1 MFFSV
6 FLYMSEYF
14 RILSGGIM
22 KTERTRCWKIT
33 EKVSFNMAS
42 EASYVYILSGQKS
55 IQKLVHFGKLL
66 KLNFAVKQCYLKGQK
81 LGEMPKLA
89 FSPNETF

>member
-1 MFFSV
+1 MKGARFTVLENHRKS
-6 FLYMSEYF
+6 LIQHCQRSELHLQF
-14 RILSGGIM
+14 EWT
-22 KTERTRCWKIT
+22 K
-33 EKVSFNMAS
+33 
-42 EASYVYILSGQKS
+42 KS